1 MSLQVTNIRKR
12 FKQRDVLAGV
22 DFSVSEGEI
31 HALVGV
37 SGSGKTTM
45 LRIIAGLETADAGT
59 VTWNDISL
67 LGVPAHER
75 KITMLSQT
83 PLLFPHLTVGENVLL
98 ATPDR
103 SKADAEQWLR
113 RVRLEGRFDAEVHEL
128 SGGEGQRASFARALA
143 ASPRLILL
151 DEPFT
156 NLDPVLKYEL
166 QQLIRELVADLGLT
180 ALLVTHDREEAMLV
194 ADRVTLLENGAV
206 RTTGTPKALSAKE
219 PTFGDFIELDG
230 VLYPLTR
237 IEVSREPTGEP
248 VVLVRELTR
257 FGVRLGEYR
266 RLSGE
271 YVILPCDASFEVGRE
286 YQLRKKQGVVE
297 C

>member
-1 MSLQVTNIRKR
+1 MSLKVTNIRKR

-206 RTTGTPKALSAKE
+206 RTTGTPTALSAKE

>member
-1 MSLQVTNIRKR
+1 MTNIRKR

-206 RTTGTPKALSAKE
+206 RTTGTPTALSAKE